1 MHYVIKRT
9 FDITFS
15 MSAIIFLSPL
25 MLVISLL
32 ICINMGLPI
41 FFLQKRSGKDG
52 TPFKIYKFRTMK
64 NSKDKN
70 GNLLSD
76 EKRTTNIGQF
86 LRKTSIDEIPELWN
100 VLKGE
105 MSIVGPRPLLAEY
118 DELYSEEQ
126 KKRLS
131 VLPGVTGLAQINGRN
146 SITWEH
152 KFLLDLKYIKDS
164 SLLLDMKIIILT
176 ILKILKREGIMAVDG
191 KPMPKFRGYNNKIC

>member
-191 KPMPKFRGYNNKIC
+191 KPMPKFRGYNNK